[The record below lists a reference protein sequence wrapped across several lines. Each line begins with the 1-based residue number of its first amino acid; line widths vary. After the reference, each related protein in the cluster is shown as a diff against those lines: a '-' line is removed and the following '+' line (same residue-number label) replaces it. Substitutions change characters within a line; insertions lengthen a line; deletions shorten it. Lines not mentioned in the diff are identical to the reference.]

1 MEHPLNETDRL
12 GWAGGAGEALLVSE
26 YCELC
31 APLENVLECQT
42 AHTSAVLMLAVFPA
56 NLAPG
61 NAVLVSILFDAS
73 CFSPA

>member
-1 MEHPLNETDRL
+1 M
-12 GWAGGAGEALLVSE
+12 SE